1 MNVNRPIYLS
11 GLRSEDEKGSLLHQP
26 PLPPPPHHKVTPSIL
41 YIKKGKCF
49 DIVLLIFL
57 CLLFHEFLSVG
68 TLQCFSCYNSHMQSP
83 KT

>member
-1 MNVNRPIYLS
+1 MSIGLS
-11 GLRSEDEKGSLLHQP
+11 TSQDSGVKMKRVHYCINPRS
-26 PLPPPPHHKVTPSIL
+26 PPHHKVTPSIL